1 VSEQRATGETAD
13 RLSPRTRAILV
24 WGLVALGTL
33 ILLVGSL
40 TVWVKRQAVDTDAW
54 VATSTRLLEDEDVR
68 EALSIYIV
76 DELYRN
82 VDVQSRLEQRL
93 PENLEGLSAPL
104 AGALRSPAEQAV
116 DRILQRPR
124 VQDLWERV
132 NRASHEALLRIL
144 EDETRAES
152 VTTGDGVVTLD
163 LRVFLVN
170 VGEELGFAEQLDA
183 RLPEDAGQITVLESD
198 ELDTAQTAL
207 KTLKTLSWL
216 TILAAIAAFGGA
228 LALARGRRELLRVV
242 GAAFILVGILDLVIR
257 RAVGNYIVDALAA
270 GESVRDAV
278 GSSWLIGTS
287 LLAQVAWA
295 LIAYGIVI
303 LAGALLAGPADASR
317 RVRGAVAP
325 TFRDRPVTAWAVL
338 GGVFLLLVLWAPVPA
353 LETWPGVL
361 LLGALVA
368 FGFEAFRRL
377 TIAELEAAEP
387 VPVAVPGG
395 DVTPSPPPA
404 RSAG

>member
-1 VSEQRATGETAD
+1 MSEQQATGETAE
-13 RLSPRTRAILV
+13 RLSPRTRTILV
-24 WGLVALGTL
+24 WSLVALGTL

-40 TVWVKRQAVDTDAW
+40 TVWVKRQAVDTDKW
-54 VATSTRLLEDEDVR
+54 VATSSRLLEDDEVR
-68 EALSIYIV
+68 QALAVYVV

-82 VDVQSRLEQRL
+82 VDVQARLEQRL

-132 NRASHEALLRIL
+132 NRASHEALLRVL

-152 VTTGDGVVTLD
+152 ITTGGGVVTLD
-163 LRVFLVN
+163 LRVLLVN
-170 VGEELGFAEQLDA
+170 IGEELGFAERLDA

-228 LALARGRRELLRVV
+228 LALARNRRELLRVIA
-242 GAAFILVGILDLVIR
+242 AAFVVVGILLLVIR
-257 RAVGNYIVDALAA
+257 RAVGNYVVDALAA
-270 GESVRDAV
+270 GESVRDAI

-295 LIAYGIVI
+295 LILFGLVM
-303 LAGALLAGPADASR
+303 LAGALLAGPAGAAR

-325 TFRDRPVTAWAVL
+325 GFRDRPVTGWLVL

-368 FGFEAFRRL
+368 VGFEAFRRL
-377 TIAELEAAEP
+377 TVAELEAE
-387 VPVAVPGG
+387 
-395 DVTPSPPPA
+395 PPA
-404 RSAG
+404 EVTAGEGVAPAPPAHTAG

>member
-1 VSEQRATGETAD
+1 MSEQHATGETAE
-13 RLSPRTRAILV
+13 RLSPRTRTILV
-24 WGLVALGTL
+24 WSLVALGTL

-40 TVWVKRQAVDTDAW
+40 TVWVKRQAVDTDKW
-54 VATSTRLLEDEDVR
+54 VATSSRLLEDDEVR
-68 EALSIYIV
+68 QALAVYVV

-82 VDVQSRLEQRL
+82 VDVQARLEQRL

-132 NRASHEALLRIL
+132 NRASHEALLRVL

-152 VTTGDGVVTLD
+152 ITTGGGVVTLD
-163 LRVFLVN
+163 LRVLLVN
-170 VGEELGFAEQLDA
+170 IGEELGFAERLDA

-228 LALARGRRELLRVV
+228 LALARNRRELLRVIA
-242 GAAFILVGILDLVIR
+242 AAFVVVGILLLVIR
-257 RAVGNYIVDALAA
+257 RAVGNYVVDALAA
-270 GESVRDAV
+270 GESVRDAI

-295 LIAYGIVI
+295 LILFGLVM
-303 LAGALLAGPADASR
+303 LAGALLAGPAGAAR

-325 TFRDRPVTAWAVL
+325 GFRDRPVTGWLVL

-368 FGFEAFRRL
+368 VGFEAFRRL
-377 TIAELEAAEP
+377 TVAELEAE
-387 VPVAVPGG
+387 
-395 DVTPSPPPA
+395 PPA
-404 RSAG
+404 EVTAGEGVAPAPPAHTAG

>member
-1 VSEQRATGETAD
+1 MSEQHATGETAE
-13 RLSPRTRAILV
+13 RLSPRTRTILV

-40 TVWVKRQAVDTDAW
+40 TVWVKRQAVDTDKW
-54 VATSTRLLEDEDVR
+54 VATSSRLLEDDEVR
-68 EALSIYIV
+68 QALAVYVV

-82 VDVQSRLEQRL
+82 VDVQARLEQRL

-132 NRASHEALLRIL
+132 NRASHEALLRVL

-152 VTTGDGVVTLD
+152 ITTGGGVVTLD
-163 LRVFLVN
+163 LRVLLVN
-170 VGEELGFAEQLDA
+170 IGEELGFAERLDA

-228 LALARGRRELLRVV
+228 LALARNRRELLRVIA
-242 GAAFILVGILDLVIR
+242 AAFVVVGILLLVIR
-257 RAVGNYIVDALAA
+257 RAVGNYVVDALAA
-270 GESVRDAV
+270 GESVRDAI

-295 LIAYGIVI
+295 LILFGLVM
-303 LAGALLAGPADASR
+303 LAGALLAGPAGAAR

-325 TFRDRPVTAWAVL
+325 GFRDRPVTGWLVL

-368 FGFEAFRRL
+368 VGFEAFRRL
-377 TIAELEAAEP
+377 TVAELEAE
-387 VPVAVPGG
+387 
-395 DVTPSPPPA
+395 PPA
-404 RSAG
+404 EVTAGEGVAPAPPAHTAG

>member
-1 VSEQRATGETAD
+1 MSEQQATGETAD
-13 RLSPRTRAILV
+13 RLSPRTRTILV
-24 WGLVALGTL
+24 WSLVALGTL

-40 TVWVKRQAVDTDAW
+40 TVWVKRQAVDTDKW
-54 VATSTRLLEDEDVR
+54 VATSSRLLEDDEVR
-68 EALSIYIV
+68 QALAVYVV

-82 VDVQSRLEQRL
+82 VDVQARLEQRL

-132 NRASHEALLRIL
+132 NRASHEALLRVL

-152 VTTGDGVVTLD
+152 VSTAGGVVTLD
-163 LRVFLVN
+163 LRVLLVN
-170 VGEELGFAEQLDA
+170 IGEELGFAERLDA

-228 LALARGRRELLRVV
+228 LALARNRRELLRVIA
-242 GAAFILVGILDLVIR
+242 AAFVVVGILLLVIR
-257 RAVGNYIVDALAA
+257 RAVGNYVVDALAA
-270 GESVRDAV
+270 GESVRDAI

-295 LIAYGIVI
+295 LILFGLVM
-303 LAGALLAGPADASR
+303 LAGALLAGPAGAAR

-325 TFRDRPVTAWAVL
+325 GFRDRPVTGWLVL

-368 FGFEAFRRL
+368 VGFEAFRRL
-377 TIAELEAAEP
+377 TVAELEAE
-387 VPVAVPGG
+387 
-395 DVTPSPPPA
+395 PPA
-404 RSAG
+404 EVTAGEGVAPAPPAHTAG